1 MKAAILWRSRAAAM
15 ASTTFAA
22 PSPLEGATPV
32 PDLCVP
38 TAGVTNMGTLSVLV
52 VEDDELQRNM
62 LAELFQTANAKKWE
76 SVTFEVQMV
85 ANGKEALD
93 LLASNG
99 QLFDLILLDLMLPD
113 IHGDELLPELREL
126 CTTTTAIIIL
136 SAHLHVR
143 LAPLYSFEFASQS
156 FASHARLNCAIVLN
170 LCSPAPPRAQMA
182 MMKRCKMR
190 GADALLA
197 KPIKTTSIELIYQ
210 YVKALPQA
218 KGTSVGHRSE
228 LLLAGP
234 IHECDEYDEPR
245 SKFAEDISILADKC
259 GLLLATVDEND
270 NLPPPRERHERQ
282 EHHGEEGLETQVTG
296 SILSSAALTMAT
308 QQHAK
313 RSARLSQE
321 ALERPVAANCAQQ

>member
-1 MKAAILWRSRAAAM
+1 M
-15 ASTTFAA
+15 ASTRAA
-22 PSPLEGATPV
+22 LEGATSV

-38 TAGVTNMGTLSVLV
+38 TVAVTYMGTLSVLV

-62 LAELFQTANAKKWE
+62 LAELFQTANAKKGE

-93 LLASNG
+93 LLASNK
-99 QLFDLILLDLMLPD
+99 QRFDLILLDLMLPD

-126 CTTTTAIIIL
+126 CTTTTAIIII

-156 FASHARLNCAIVLN
+156 FASHARLNCANVLN
-170 LCSPAPPRAQMA
+170 LCPPALPGAQMA

-210 YVKALPQA
+210 YVKALPQD
-218 KGTSVGHRSE
+218 KGTFGHRSE

-234 IHECDEYDEPR
+234 IHESDEYDEPR
-245 SKFAEDISILADKC
+245 STFAEDISSLADKC
-259 GLLLATVDEND
+259 GLHLATVDEND

-282 EHHGEEGLETQVTG
+282 EHHGEEGLEKQVTG

-308 QQHAK
+308 QQHSK
-313 RSARLSQE
+313 RSAELSQE